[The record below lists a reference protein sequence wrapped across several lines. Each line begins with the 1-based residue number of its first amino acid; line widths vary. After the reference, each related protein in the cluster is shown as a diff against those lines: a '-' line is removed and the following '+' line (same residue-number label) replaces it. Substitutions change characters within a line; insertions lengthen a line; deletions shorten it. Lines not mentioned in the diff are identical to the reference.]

1 MVSREELADHRVSRE
16 TWIGAGA
23 TALAVAAMAVDHL
36 WDEDGGFSAD
46 PAAFFLSCGLSL
58 ALGFYVFG
66 RLVPRGRADG
76 RRAATLGFVCSA
88 LGALGLFATLWLGLP
103 FVLGGAGIALGV
115 IGRRGERARLTAA
128 AIAVGALVVLLGAGG
143 YAAVAIDK
151 LR

>member
-1 MVSREELADHRVSRE
+1 MVSREELADHGVSRE

-66 RLVPRGRADG
+66 RLVPRARADG
-76 RRAATLGFVCSA
+76 RRATPPLPSTSSA
-88 LGALGLFATLWLGLP
+88 SDRTQA
-103 FVLGGAGIALGV
+103 V
-115 IGRRGERARLTAA
+115 RL
-128 AIAVGALVVLLGAGG
+128 
-143 YAAVAIDK
+143 
-151 LR
+151 RPRPHP